1 MKFNSQTNQVEK
13 DEIKIKNDQ
22 NRPESTLGNPPNLQP
37 KSETRLTL

>member
-13 DEIKIKNDQ
+13 DEIKKNDQ
-22 NRPESTLGNPPNLQP
+22 NRLESTLDNPPNLQP